1 MYNYLHFYALTKVG
15 AFLLFLLI
23 PLKKEALLQMLDVFW
38 LPLTRELS
46 SEARLR
52 ERKVVLLCIS
62 IPSLPSSR
70 QSRATSL
77 VRGRQNY
84 IESQH
89 S

>member
-1 MYNYLHFYALTKVG
+1 MKSWG
-15 AFLLFLLI
+15 A
-23 PLKKEALLQMLDVFW
+23 DW

-46 SEARLR
+46 SVARLR

-77 VRGRQNY
+77 VRGRQKLIILY
-84 IESQH
+84 IIYIPNGDYYEA
-89 S
+89 